1 MPTPVRLPHSLP
13 HSWRAENKSEK
24 QPKYVMQAIIIAYR
38 PGPRP
43 RPPKTSPDNRK
54 RRSQSQSPPKKK
66 RQQKPPWPGLGRV
79 DDWKAKKIC
88 IETCDFRHGC
98 GPRSSHRS
106 QSIWQIL
113 CHMRHSVNVLTAWE
127 PRTERTRCLQLLIHS
142 CRQVRHSPFF
152 RLQQFVDLIVQFFL
166 SFGNLCLISRR
177 GIFLWIICSHSWA
190 LMRRHARFCRNYVA
204 CRGWFWNFSFDSTQI
219 CQDQWWR

>member
-54 RRSQSQSPPKKK
+54 RRSQSQSPRKKATEAAVAWSGSCRWLKSEEDLHRNVRFSPWLRAPIFSPEPKYLADTLPHAALCQ
-66 RQQKPPWPGLGRV
+66 RAHGL
-79 DDWKAKKIC
+79 
-88 IETCDFRHGC
+88 
-98 GPRSSHRS
+98 
-106 QSIWQIL
+106 
-113 CHMRHSVNVLTAWE
+113 
-127 PRTERTRCLQLLIHS
+127 RTENWAYSLPSITHPFMPS
-142 CRQVRHSPFF
+142 SPSFTFF
-152 RLQQFVDLIVQFFL
+152 SAATICWFNCSVFL